1 MTWRTHLIGGAQ
13 VGVAAAYIAGGSF
26 GESALIISSAL
37 LGSVLPDI
45 DQPGSKLAKSDSLVG
60 FMSLLVSRFT
70 KHRGITHTVIGAAL
84 IAMLFYILAMFRTDK
99 ESVFAFLIAM
109 SVFALVHVAG
119 GIFSRLAG
127 WLAVICYAFAPQIM
141 QVLSEHSVSFSVN
154 ARSAALCAAGI
165 FLGCISHIVY
175 DAFNKGGVMLL
186 YPFSKKTFRFLDIRT
201 NTFAEFGFAGVQV
214 LVLALLIA
222 VLYRDVRIVNAVRE
236 LVDELSNM
244 L

>member
-1 MTWRTHLIGGAQ
+1 MTWKTHLIGGAQ
-13 VGVAAAYIAGGSF
+13 AGIAAAYLAGGSI
-26 GESALIISSAL
+26 GESALILSSAL
-37 LGSVLPDI
+37 IGSVLPDI

-60 FMSLLVSRFT
+60 LASLFVSRFT
-70 KHRGITHTVIGAAL
+70 KHRGITHTAAGAAL
-84 IAMLFYILAMFRTDK
+84 AATLFYALAMFRTDR
-99 ESVFAFLIAM
+99 ESIFALIAALA
-109 SVFALVHVAG
+109 VFIFVHAAG
-119 GIFSRLAG
+119 GAFSRLAG
-127 WLAVICYAFAPQIM
+127 WLAVICYVFAPQIM
-141 QVLSEHSVSFSVN
+141 QFLSDHSVGFSVN

-165 FLGCISHIVY
+165 LLGCISHIVY

>member
-1 MTWRTHLIGGAQ
+1 
-13 VGVAAAYIAGGSF
+13 
-26 GESALIISSAL
+26 
-37 LGSVLPDI
+37 
-45 DQPGSKLAKSDSLVG
+45 
-60 FMSLLVSRFT
+60 
-70 KHRGITHTVIGAAL
+70 
-84 IAMLFYILAMFRTDK
+84 MFRTDK

-222 VLYRDVRIVNAVRE
+222 VLFRDVRIVNAVRE